1 MTVNNKEIIRF
12 GLVGI
17 FSTGIHYGI
26 YLLLKNLISLN
37 IAYSIGYICSF
48 CINFILSAN
57 FTFQTKLSI
66 KKGVGFSLSHL
77 INYGLHLILLNFFLY
92 LKLSTTYAPIPVF
105 MIAIP
110 VNFVLVRFVFK
121 SSKI

>member
-1 MTVNNKEIIRF
+1 MINIKEIYRF

-26 YLLLKNLISLN
+26 YLLLKNFISLN

-48 CINFILSAN
+48 CINFVLSAN
-57 FTFQTKLSI
+57 FTFQTKPSI

-92 LKLSTTYAPIPVF
+92 LNLSTTYAPIPVF